1 MSSSHNGISG
11 QTFLTDEAL
20 KMLSSAFANQK
31 EVDMPGTDNAG
42 ESLRGLRILLV
53 EDDPLIRLDLETS
66 LEEFGA
72 IVTAASNVAAALAAL
87 AVAMPDFAVLD
98 FELGAES
105 SESIAEVVQD
115 RNVPFL
121 YLSGYSE
128 HDERFSRWPG
138 VRVLAKPLSAARI
151 ARGIEDIL
159 KGR

>member
-1 MSSSHNGISG
+1 
-11 QTFLTDEAL
+11 
-20 KMLSSAFANQK
+20 MLPIAFANQR
-31 EVDMPGTDNAG
+31 EVKMSGADNAG
-42 ESLRGLRILLV
+42 ETLRGLRILLV
-53 EDDPLIRLDLETS
+53 EDDPLIRLDLEAS

-72 IVTAASNVAAALAAL
+72 IVTAASNVTAALAAL

-98 FELGAES
+98 FELGAET

>member
-1 MSSSHNGISG
+1 
-11 QTFLTDEAL
+11 
-20 KMLSSAFANQK
+20 MLSSAFANQK